1 MAALVLVALLLTLF
15 FATLSVSTAAVA
27 RRLLSQARSVARY
40 RRRRSASSA
49 RLQRPSRAA

>member
-27 RRLLSQARSVARY
+27 HRLLAQARSVARY
-40 RRRRSASSA
+40 RRRSASSA
-49 RLQRPSRAA
+49 RLRRPSRAA